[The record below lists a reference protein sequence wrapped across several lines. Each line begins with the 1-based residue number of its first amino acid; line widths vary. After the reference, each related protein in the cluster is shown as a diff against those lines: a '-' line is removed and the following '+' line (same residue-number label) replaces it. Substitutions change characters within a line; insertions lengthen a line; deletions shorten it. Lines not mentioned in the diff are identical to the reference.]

1 MKEIKMGGK
10 LECNFNTQL
19 HRHMNNVGRK
29 LNALVDAIKLARND
43 GYNLT
48 VDTSKLEEETL
59 LNMETNKTKE
69 YTVKIRVDT
78 AGLDEAIKK
87 LKKINKLKKKSE
99 QPTPV
104 FNITGRLNGNSVMK
118 TLEAIEDKKKEAE
131 KK

>member
-1 MKEIKMGGK
+1 MKEIKMAGK

-19 HRHMNNVGRK
+19 QQHMDNVGSK

-48 VDTSKLEEETL
+48 VDISKLEKETL

-78 AGLDEAIKK
+78 PGLDEAIKK

-99 QPTPV
+99 QVTPV
-104 FNITGRLNGNSVMK
+104 FNLKGGLNKNNMK
-118 TLEAIEDKKKEAE
+118 QILEGIEIERKALEKE
-131 KK
+131 

>member
-43 GYNLT
+43 GYKLT
-48 VDTSKLEEETL
+48 VDTSKLEEETM

-78 AGLDEAIKK
+78 DGLDEAIKK

-99 QPTPV
+99 QVTTV
-104 FNITGRLNGNSVMK
+104 FNSKGELNKNNMMK
-118 TLEAIEDKKKEAE
+118 ILEGIELERKALEKE
-131 KK
+131 

>member
-10 LECNFNTQL
+10 LECNFNPQL

-104 FNITGRLNGNSVMK
+104 FNIKGRLNGNSVMK

>member
-1 MKEIKMGGK
+1 MKEIKMAGK
-10 LECNFNTQL
+10 LECNFNTKLQQ
-19 HRHMNNVGRK
+19 HMDNVGSK
-29 LNALVDAIKLARND
+29 LNALVDAIKLARDD

-48 VDTSKLEEETL
+48 VDISKLEKETL

-99 QPTPV
+99 QQTLV
-104 FNITGRLNGNSVMK
+104 FNLKGGLNGNRVMK
-118 TLEAIEDKKKEAE
+118 ILEAIEDKKKEAE

>member
-1 MKEIKMGGK
+1 MKEIKMAGK

-19 HRHMNNVGRK
+19 QQHMDNVESK

-48 VDTSKLEEETL
+48 VDISKLEKETL

-87 LKKINKLKKKSE
+87 LKEINKLKKKSE
-99 QPTPV
+99 QVTPV
-104 FNITGRLNGNSVMK
+104 FNLKGGLNKNNMK
-118 TLEAIEDKKKEAE
+118 QILEGIEIERKALEKE
-131 KK
+131 

>member
-1 MKEIKMGGK
+1 MKEIKMAGK

-19 HRHMNNVGRK
+19 QQHMDNVESK

-48 VDTSKLEEETL
+48 VDISKLEKETL

-99 QPTPV
+99 QVTPV
-104 FNITGRLNGNSVMK
+104 FNLKGGLNKNNMK
-118 TLEAIEDKKKEAE
+118 HILEGIEIERKALEKE
-131 KK
+131 